1 MTTITTTNTVAIDE
15 VADTFQ
21 DVLALREQIAVLKA
35 ELEVKETAVKDAIG
49 SGDAASIDGR
59 IVATYK
65 EATRVSIPL
74 SKARG
79 LLAERT
85 ISRISTVTTYRTLKV
100 VKP

>member
-21 DVLALREQIAVLKA
+21 EVLELREQIAELRAV
-35 ELEVKETAVKDAIG
+35 LEVKEAEVKDAIG
-49 SGDAASIDGR
+49 TGEAASIDGR

-74 SKARG
+74 AKARG

-85 ISRISTVTTYRTLKV
+85 INRISTVTTYRTLKV